1 MPTLK
6 TRPTTESNTLSD
18 LPDWLARILTSRG
31 VLQLSELEF
40 DFKQMPSPDQML
52 GAVAAAEVLADAI
65 AQQARILIIADYD
78 VDGATSCTLVK
89 QSLELL
95 GAQNVGYLVPD
106 RFKLGYGLS
115 PAVVELALEFKPD
128 WLITV
133 DNGIA
138 SVAGVRAA
146 KAAGLG
152 VIVTDHH
159 LPGNE
164 LPEADVIVNP
174 NQPGCTFPTKALAGV
189 GVAFY
194 VMLALRQ
201 ELRQRD
207 WFNSQSIA
215 EPNLAQ
221 MLDLVALGTVADLV
235 PLDHLNRLLVKQG
248 LKRINQGLT
257 RPGIKTILQLA
268 RGETEEVVAQDM
280 GFAVAPRLNAAG
292 RLDDMTLGIECL
304 LSQTAAGAL
313 PLAERLNDWNVERRQ
328 IQQTM
333 ENEASNIAQ
342 SQAISDSTYTISLYS
357 DNWHEG
363 VVGLV
368 ASKIKDH
375 YYRPTVVFAPAEQAG
390 LIKGSA
396 RSIKGI
402 HIRDVLDAVATRA
415 PDVLQ
420 KFGGHAMAAGL
431 TIEAQHL
438 KAFSAL
444 FETVVQEVAE
454 PETFDNVLWTDG
466 ELPAIALNLD
476 TAQLIRHY
484 GPWGQK
490 FPEPLFE
497 GTFRVLDTYVLKQRH
512 LKFRLQTS
520 AGKVIDAIAFNLSDD
535 ILSRHFEQIHI
546 AYRLNVNHFR
556 GQSKA
561 QLMIEHIVS

>member
-31 VLQLSELEF
+31 VQQLSELEF
-40 DFKQMPSPDQML
+40 DFKQMPSPEQML

-159 LPGNE
+159 LPGND

>member
-31 VLQLSELEF
+31 VQQLSELEF
-40 DFKQMPSPDQML
+40 DFKQMPSPEQML

>member
-31 VLQLSELEF
+31 VQQLSELEF
-40 DFKQMPSPDQML
+40 DFKQMPSPEQML

-159 LPGNE
+159 LPGND

-438 KAFSAL
+438 NAFSAL

>member
-1 MPTLK
+1 MPILK
-6 TRPTTESNTLSD
+6 SRPASESSPLTEV
-18 LPDWLARILTSRG
+18 PDWLGRILSSRG
-31 VLQLSELEF
+31 VKDISELSH
-40 DFKQMPSPDQML
+40 DFNQMPAPSEML
-52 GAVAAAEVLADAI
+52 GTDKAAKVLADAI
-65 AQQARILIIADYD
+65 AQQQNILIIADYD

-89 QSLELL
+89 ESLELL
-95 GAQNVGYLVPD
+95 GASNVSYLVPD

-115 PAVVELALEFKPD
+115 PAVVELALDYKPD

-138 SVAGVRAA
+138 SIEGVRAA
-146 KAAGLG
+146 KQAGLG
-152 VIVTDHH
+152 VVVTDHH
-159 LPGNE
+159 LPGDE
-164 LPEADVIVNP
+164 LPDADVIVNP
-174 NQPGCTFPTKALAGV
+174 NQPGCTFPTRSLAGV

-207 WFNSQSIA
+207 WFNERAIK

-235 PLDHLNRLLVKQG
+235 PLDQLNRLLVKQG

-257 RPGIKTILQLA
+257 RPGIKTLLQLA

-304 LSQTAAGAL
+304 LSKTPAGAL

-328 IQQTM
+328 IQHTM
-333 ENEASNIAQ
+333 ETEATNIAKSQ
-342 SQAISDSTYTISLYS
+342 SISDATCSISLFS
-357 DNWHEG
+357 ENWHEG

-375 YYRPTVVFAPAEQAG
+375 YYRPTVVFAPADQAG

-402 HIRDVLDAVATRA
+402 HIRDVLDAVATKA
-415 PDVLQ
+415 PEVLQ

-438 KAFSAL
+438 NAFSDL
-444 FETVVQEVAE
+444 FEAVVKDVAE

-466 ELPAIALNLD
+466 ELPPMALNLE
-476 TAQLIRHY
+476 TAQIIRNY

-497 GTFRVLDTYVLKQRH
+497 GTFQVLETYVLKQRH
-512 LKFRLQTS
+512 LKFRLLTGS
-520 AGKVIDAIAFNLSDD
+520 DRPIDAIAFNLTDD
-535 ILSRHFEQIHI
+535 VLSRHFEQIHI

>member
-31 VLQLSELEF
+31 VQQLSELEF
-40 DFKQMPSPDQML
+40 DFKQMPSPEQML

-159 LPGNE
+159 LPGND

-268 RGETEEVVAQDM
+268 RGEIEEVVAQDM

-438 KAFSAL
+438 NAFSAL

>member
-159 LPGNE
+159 LPGND

>member
-31 VLQLSELEF
+31 VQQLSELEF
-40 DFKQMPSPDQML
+40 DFKQMPSPEQML

-115 PAVVELALEFKPD
+115 PAVVELALEFTPD

-174 NQPGCTFPTKALAGV
+174 SQPGCTFPTKALAGV

-201 ELRQRD
+201 ELRRRD
-207 WFNSQSIA
+207 WFKSQSTA

-313 PLAERLNDWNVERRQ
+313 PLAERLNDWNVERRE

-402 HIRDVLDAVATRA
+402 HIRDALDAVATRA

-420 KFGGHAMAAGL
+420 KCGGHAMAAGL

>member
-31 VLQLSELEF
+31 VQQLSELEF
-40 DFKQMPSPDQML
+40 DFKQMPSPEQML

-115 PAVVELALEFKPD
+115 PAVVELALEFTPD

-174 NQPGCTFPTKALAGV
+174 SQPGCTFPTKALAGV

-201 ELRQRD
+201 ELRRRD
-207 WFNSQSIA
+207 WFKSQSTA

-402 HIRDVLDAVATRA
+402 HIRDALDAVATRA

-420 KFGGHAMAAGL
+420 KCGGHAMAAGL

>member
-31 VLQLSELEF
+31 VQQLSELEF
-40 DFKQMPSPDQML
+40 DFKQMPSPEQML

-174 NQPGCTFPTKALAGV
+174 NQPGCTFPTKTLAGV

-201 ELRQRD
+201 ELRRRD
-207 WFNSQSIA
+207 WFKSQSTA

-402 HIRDVLDAVATRA
+402 HIRDALDAVATRA

-490 FPEPLFE
+490 FPEPLFR
-497 GTFRVLDTYVLKQRH
+497 GTFLVLDTYVLKQRH

>member
-6 TRPTTESNTLSD
+6 TRPTTESKTLSD

-31 VLQLSELEF
+31 VQQLSELEF

-52 GAVAAAEVLADAI
+52 GAVTAAEVLADAI

-128 WLITV
+128 WLLTV

-201 ELRQRD
+201 ELRHRD
-207 WFNSQSIA
+207 WFKSQNIA

-512 LKFRLQTS
+512 LKFRLQTA

>member
-31 VLQLSELEF
+31 VQQLSELEF
-40 DFKQMPSPDQML
+40 DFKQMPSPEQML

-115 PAVVELALEFKPD
+115 PAVVELALEFTPD

-174 NQPGCTFPTKALAGV
+174 SQPGCTFPTKALAGV

-201 ELRQRD
+201 ELRRRD
-207 WFNSQSIA
+207 WFKSQSTA

-420 KFGGHAMAAGL
+420 KCGGHAMAAGL

>member
-31 VLQLSELEF
+31 VQQLSELEF
-40 DFKQMPSPDQML
+40 DFKQMPSPEQML

-174 NQPGCTFPTKALAGV
+174 NQPGCTFPTKTLAGV

-201 ELRQRD
+201 ELRRRD
-207 WFNSQSIA
+207 WFKSQSTA

-402 HIRDVLDAVATRA
+402 HIRDALDAVATRA

-512 LKFRLQTS
+512 LKFRLQTA

-535 ILSRHFEQIHI
+535 ILSHHFEQIHI

>member
-18 LPDWLARILTSRG
+18 LPDWLARILASRG
-31 VLQLSELEF
+31 VQQLSELEF
-40 DFKQMPSPDQML
+40 DFKQMPSPEQML

-174 NQPGCTFPTKALAGV
+174 NQPGCTFPTKTLAGV

-201 ELRQRD
+201 ELRRRD
-207 WFNSQSIA
+207 WFKSQSTA

-402 HIRDVLDAVATRA
+402 HIRDALDAVATRA

-490 FPEPLFE
+490 FPEPLFR
-497 GTFRVLDTYVLKQRH
+497 GTFLVLDTYVLKQRH

>member
-1 MPTLK
+1 
-6 TRPTTESNTLSD
+6 
-18 LPDWLARILTSRG
+18 
-31 VLQLSELEF
+31 
-40 DFKQMPSPDQML
+40 
-52 GAVAAAEVLADAI
+52 
-65 AQQARILIIADYD
+65 
-78 VDGATSCTLVK
+78 
-89 QSLELL
+89 
-95 GAQNVGYLVPD
+95 
-106 RFKLGYGLS
+106 
-115 PAVVELALEFKPD
+115 
-128 WLITV
+128 
-133 DNGIA
+133 
-138 SVAGVRAA
+138 
-146 KAAGLG
+146 
-152 VIVTDHH
+152 
-159 LPGNE
+159 
-164 LPEADVIVNP
+164 
-174 NQPGCTFPTKALAGV
+174 V

>member
-31 VLQLSELEF
+31 VQQLSELEF

-159 LPGNE
+159 LPGND